1 MLPGPLGGYEM
12 KGIVSGIVGQ
22 QDEKEMSQN
31 QGQTKIWNNQC
42 MFTELSTTWRAVPV
56 QDRPHV
62 LEIVTLGWRCLE
74 WVWRILFVSW
84 LLVLVSLLLKNA

>member
-31 QGQTKIWNNQC
+31 QGQTKI
-42 MFTELSTTWRAVPV
+42 
-56 QDRPHV
+56 
-62 LEIVTLGWRCLE
+62 
-74 WVWRILFVSW
+74 
-84 LLVLVSLLLKNA
+84 